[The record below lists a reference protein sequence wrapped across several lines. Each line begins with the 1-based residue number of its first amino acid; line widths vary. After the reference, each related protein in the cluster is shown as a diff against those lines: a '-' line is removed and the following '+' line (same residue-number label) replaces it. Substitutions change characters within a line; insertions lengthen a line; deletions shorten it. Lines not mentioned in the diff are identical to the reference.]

1 MKTRKIKV
9 IGLGGIGCW
18 LVEPLAR
25 YLSHTG
31 DSIEVTLVDGDSYE
45 EKNRNR
51 QSFDK
56 LENKAV
62 AKAEEMT
69 KKLPKVFFKGK
80 GDYVTENNVISL
92 IRENDTVFLCVDNH
106 STRKLVSDRCSELDN
121 VVLIS
126 GGNDFT
132 DGNVIYYVRQNGED
146 ITKSPTALHAKI
158 ANPTDRNPG
167 DEDVNSEGCEALA
180 ETNPQLLFTNLAI
193 ASSMCN
199 VYYAHEQGKAKF
211 EQVYLDILTQRMRP
225 APQQV

>member
-1 MKTRKIKV
+1 MKTRKIKIV
-9 IGLGGIGCW
+9 GLGGIGCW
-18 LVEPLAR
+18 LVEPLCR

-31 DSIEVTLVDGDSYE
+31 DNIEVTLIDGDTYE

-51 QSFDK
+51 QTFEK

-69 KKLPKVFFKGK
+69 KKLPKVFFRGK
-80 GDYVTENNVISL
+80 GEYVTDDNVISL
-92 IRENDTVFLCVDNH
+92 IRENDVIFLCVDNH
-106 STRKLVSDRCSELDN
+106 ATRKLVSDRCAELDN
-121 VVLIS
+121 VLLIS

-132 DGNVIYYVRQNGED
+132 DGNVIYYHRQNGED
-146 ITKSPTALHAKI
+146 ITKSPTALHDKI

-167 DEDVNSEGCEALA
+167 VEAEESQGCEALA
-180 ETNPQLLFTNLAI
+180 EANPQLLFMNLAI

-225 APQQV
+225 APQQY